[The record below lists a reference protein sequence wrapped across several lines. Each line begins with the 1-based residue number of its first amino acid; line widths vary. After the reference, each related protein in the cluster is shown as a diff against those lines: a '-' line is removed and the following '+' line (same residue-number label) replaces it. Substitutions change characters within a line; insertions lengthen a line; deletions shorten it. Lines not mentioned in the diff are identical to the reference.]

1 MDNKPIGESD
11 IVAEV
16 EKLLQTFEPV
26 QHDQIL
32 DKLLDQ
38 IEKKD
43 FRELTGIKD
52 DQVKLSKKHFLICSI
67 EEILRFAKLNS
78 WGICIN
84 HGFIYLYNGA
94 YWKVIDVPEFK
105 IFLGKAAERMGIDKY
120 DARFYFFRDQLYNQ
134 FLAVSHLPK
143 PENSNDLVLINLKNG
158 TFEISIE
165 KQIIR
170 PPQSKD
176 FLLYQLPFEFDSNAN
191 CPKFLVFLNR
201 VLPNKELQMILAE
214 YLGYIFIKGYKLKLE
229 KALLLYGPG
238 SNGKSVFF
246 DIVTALLGG
255 DKNVSNYPLQSLTD
269 QNGYHRAK
277 LSNVLVNYSSEING
291 KMDPSVFKKL
301 VSGEPVDARLPY
313 GEPFTLSN
321 YGKLMF
327 NCNELP
333 KDVEHSPAYYRRFL
347 IIPFSVTIPESEQDK
362 QLSNKIIQNE
372 LPGVFNW
379 MLEGLKRLL
388 FQKDFTKCEFVK
400 MQIEEFKKESDTTLL
415 FLEDENYAVSTND
428 YKELRDLYND
438 YRYYCIESGYHQ
450 CSKRSFSQRLKN
462 NGFSLERRNTGMIV
476 FIKKENVFLNATLPT
491 LPALPTLKF
500 DSGESEGSEASEE

>member
-1 MDNKPIGESD
+1 MSSNENNNELKNSQSPLLVNKPVLKSD
-11 IVAEV
+11 IEADAD
-16 EKLLQTFEPV
+16 KLLQTFEPIP
-26 QHDQIL
+26 HDQIL

-43 FRELTGIKD
+43 FRVLTGLKD
-52 DQVKLSKKHFLICSI
+52 DQVKLGRRHFLICSI
-67 EEILRFAKLNS
+67 EEILRLARLNN

-94 YWKVIDVPEFK
+94 YWKVIDAPEFK

-120 DARFYFFRDQLYNQ
+120 DARLYSFREQLYNQ
-134 FLAVSHLPK
+134 FIAVSHLPK

-158 TFEISIE
+158 TFEITIE

-170 PPQSKD
+170 PPLSKD
-176 FLLYQLPFEFDSNAN
+176 FLLYQLPFEFEPNAN
-191 CPKFLVFLNR
+191 CPKFQEFIDR
-201 VLPNKELQMILAE
+201 VLPNKELQIILAE
-214 YLGYIFIKGYKLKLE
+214 YLGYIFIKGNKLKLE

-238 SNGKSVFF
+238 SNGKSVYF

-255 DKNVSNYPLQSLTD
+255 DKNVSNYTLQSLTNE
-269 QNGYHRAK
+269 NGYYRAM
-277 LSNVLVNYSSEING
+277 LANVLVNYSSEING
-291 KMDPSVFKKL
+291 KMETAVFKKL

-313 GEPFTLSN
+313 GEPFTLPN

-333 KDVEHSPAYYRRFL
+333 KDVEHTPAYYRRFL

-362 QLSNKIIQNE
+362 ELALKIIHNE

-379 MLEGLKRLL
+379 VLEGLKRLL
-388 FQKDFTKCEFVK
+388 LQKNFTKCEIVDK
-400 MQIEEFKKESDTTLL
+400 QIEEFKKESDSMLM
-415 FLEDENYAVSTND
+415 FLEDENYVRSTND
-428 YKELRDLYND
+428 YEKFKDVYID
-438 YRYYCIESGYHQ
+438 YRIYCIESGYHP

-462 NGFSLERRNTGMIV
+462 NGFNLERRNTGMIV
-476 FIKKENVFLNATLPT
+476 FIKKENVL
-491 LPALPTLKF
+491 
-500 DSGESEGSEASEE
+500 